1 MDKSVSGW
9 VGKVEE
15 ERNLRKREILSMGRR
30 ETKLAT
36 GRREKRKRNDLNNLI
51 SVNAQIKYFEK
62 LKYIHLAPPMYSHF
76 CS

>member
-1 MDKSVSGW
+1 
-9 VGKVEE
+9 
-15 ERNLRKREILSMGRR
+15 MGRR

-76 CS
+76 FS